1 MKQLRKESKLEHS
14 EQINELATAL
24 AKAQGDLKGAK
35 KDSKNPFFHSSYA
48 DLASVWDAC
57 REPLS
62 KNGLSVVQTTDW
74 VVGEEHCLLLLTT
87 LLHSSGQWIT
97 GKLLIKPVKD
107 DPQGLGSA
115 ITYARRYALSAIV
128 GVAAEDDDAES
139 AMGRKSSPPDKQ
151 HGYHTDPEKSPFP
164 SPPMATKDK
173 PAVAP
178 PEMGAKTS
186 AKLWD
191 DMNTLMPKLKWG
203 TARLKAEAVKLANA
217 NGWPNGE
224 LIAQNGIKELDPG
237 QLTHLVALMQTES
250 AQSASK

>member
-1 MKQLRKESKLEHS
+1 MPEHIGVIEEAGFKPKKDPSKGNNFCMKVSGWERTYY
-14 EQINELATAL
+14 INKNEDKHLQDKATELVGKRVKVTWELAGEYRNVSAIEPCVAPAL
-24 AKAQGDLKGAK
+24 NTPVSPSGEMTKEDWGLKDRRITRVAIAKSLIEAIGANENQSLLINR
-35 KDSKNPFFHSSYA
+35 KDALELA
-48 DLASVWDAC
+48 DLWFNWVY
-57 REPLS
+57 ELS
-62 KNGLSVVQTTDW
+62 QNPATK
-74 VVGEEHCLLLLTT
+74 
-87 LLHSSGQWIT
+87 
-97 GKLLIKPVKD
+97 
-107 DPQGLGSA
+107 
-115 ITYARRYALSAIV
+115 
-128 GVAAEDDDAES
+128 
-139 AMGRKSSPPDKQ
+139 
-151 HGYHTDPEKSPFP
+151 PFP

-203 TARLKAEAVKLANA
+203 SARLKAEAVKLANA

>member
-1 MKQLRKESKLEHS
+1 MEHS

-128 GVAAEDDDAES
+128 GIAAEDDDAES
-139 AMGRKSSPPDKQ
+139 AMGRKGNPPDK
-151 HGYHTDPEKSPFP
+151 HHDYVPEPQNPATKTFAN
-164 SPPMATKDK
+164 PPMLMADK
-173 PAVAP
+173 PAVAVQGTP
-178 PEMGAKTS
+178 ISQLPVEQVLSEIWPHLWKTHKITKSKVAELKGWMTNALKDSGFTIPESMEKAKPEQVYAMGEY
-186 AKLWD
+186 
-191 DMNTLMPKLKWG
+191 
-203 TARLKAEAVKLANA
+203 ARRE
-217 NGWPNGE
+217 
-224 LIAQNGIKELDPG
+224 
-237 QLTHLVALMQTES
+237 
-250 AQSASK
+250 AQSATK